1 MEKVIENGSQ
11 KVQKMI
17 DRKLI
22 EIEDMRKYQK
32 WYEENKERAIQHLS
46 KIKEILHKSGF
57 KNPVY
62 EDWIGNYYN
71 PYIDPKGDQSAFNV
85 YFKCTFKKYIYRPP
99 YESPKRFETI
109 QDRFASKVSKL
120 EENLTKELGFEIS
133 IDCNPFSITKRDSD
147 PENNEL
153 EIIVSFK

>member
-1 MEKVIENGSQ
+1 MEKVIENGFQ

-32 WYEENKERAIQHLS
+32 WYEENKERAIQNLS

-62 EDWIGNYYN
+62 EDWKGNYYN
-71 PYIDPKGDQSAFNV
+71 PFIDPKGEQPAFNV
-85 YFKCTFKKYIYRPP
+85 HFKCTFKKYIYRP
-99 YESPKRFETI
+99 YESTKRFETI
-109 QDRFASKVSKL
+109 QDKFASKASKL
-120 EENLTKELGFEIS
+120 EENLTKELGFETS
-133 IDCNPFSITKRDSD
+133 IDCNPFSITKRNSD
-147 PENNEL
+147 PEDNEL